1 LRRHDDI
8 AQAILRRDELADQNA
23 DQRQADCNFHTG
35 GWIGMIAARGFSGRP
50 IPDQPSRTATSIS
63 IVHRFG
69 VGTAVYGEV
78 IPDQPSRIPRAVL
91 RLAARSTP
99 RRKRRRWSSMPRP
112 IPDPTIV
119 TNFLTMTTDRKA
131 TLPSESGSEAF
142 ARLNF
147 ARAPRDGM
155 SNPYPSGRP
164 ENPRAAIIPFVN
176 RSLTNGPPI
185 GSGPEW
191 LMNSAHWFSDYS
203 VPVGWPERTRWL

>member
-1 LRRHDDI
+1 MRL
-8 AQAILRRDELADQNA
+8 LL
-23 DQRQADCNFHTG
+23 TK
-35 GWIGMIAARGFSGRP
+35 GMIAARGFSGRP

-119 TNFLTMTTDRKA
+119 TNLLTMTTDRKA

-147 ARAPRDGM
+147 ARAPREMACPTRTRRPGQ
-155 SNPYPSGRP
+155 SFPSLTERSQAGFLLARP
-164 ENPRAAIIPFVN
+164 EK
-176 RSLTNGPPI
+176 
-185 GSGPEW
+185 
-191 LMNSAHWFSDYS
+191 
-203 VPVGWPERTRWL
+203 

>member
-1 LRRHDDI
+1 
-8 AQAILRRDELADQNA
+8 
-23 DQRQADCNFHTG
+23 
-35 GWIGMIAARGFSGRP
+35 MARA

-131 TLPSESGSEAF
+131 TLPSESGSEALLVSTSPEHREM
-142 ARLNF
+142 ACPTRTRRV
-147 ARAPRDGM
+147 AQKIR
-155 SNPYPSGRP
+155 GRQSFP
-164 ENPRAAIIPFVN
+164 
-176 RSLTNGPPI
+176 SLTEASPTGLLLARVQNG
-185 GSGPEW
+185 
-191 LMNSAHWFSDYS
+191 
-203 VPVGWPERTRWL
+203 